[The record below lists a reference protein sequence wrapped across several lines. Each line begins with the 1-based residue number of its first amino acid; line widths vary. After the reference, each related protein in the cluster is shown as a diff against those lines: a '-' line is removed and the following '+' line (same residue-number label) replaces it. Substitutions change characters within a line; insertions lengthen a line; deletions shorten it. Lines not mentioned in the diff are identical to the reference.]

1 MEENADTRHNASMAF
16 VSGELSRPGSR
27 DYHRGEPSI
36 PGGPLNQTEPDV
48 QPMGTPNPRSV
59 KFLTDHTLLKS
70 GSADFRDPESA
81 RDSLLA
87 RRLFDLDGVEGV
99 FICANFLTVTA
110 SSDDRWNSLAPQ
122 IVRTVKELILSG
134 EPLVAEPE
142 KVSSADGSDVANR
155 IREILDQQIR
165 PAVAMDGGDIVFV
178 GFDQGVVRI
187 QMQGACGGC
196 PSSTM
201 TLKSGIEARLRHLV
215 PEVETVEAV

>member
-1 MEENADTRHNASMAF
+1 MSQH
-16 VSGELSRPGSR
+16 
-27 DYHRGEPSI
+27 
-36 PGGPLNQTEPDV
+36 EPDV

-59 KFLTDHTLLKS
+59 KFLTDRTLLAS

-81 RDSLLA
+81 RDALLA

-99 FICANFLTVTA
+99 FVCQNFLTVTA
-110 SSDDRWNSLAPQ
+110 ATDDRWNQLAPQ
-122 IVRTVKELILSG
+122 IVEIVKELLVGG
-134 EPLVAEPE
+134 EELLPAPSPEASDAEGVE
-142 KVSSADGSDVANR
+142 GR

-178 GFDQGVVRI
+178 GFDDGVVRI

-201 TLKSGIEARLRHLV
+201 TLKAGIEARLRHLV
-215 PEVETVEAV
+215 PEVQTVEAV

>member
-1 MEENADTRHNASMAF
+1 M
-16 VSGELSRPGSR
+16 
-27 DYHRGEPSI
+27 
-36 PGGPLNQTEPDV
+36 NQHEPDV

-59 KFLTDHTLLKS
+59 KFLTDHKLLKT
-70 GSADFRDPESA
+70 GSVDYRDPESA

-99 FICANFLTVTA
+99 FICQNFLTVTA

-122 IVRTVKELILSG
+122 IVRTVKELIQGG
-134 EPLVAEPE
+134 EPLVAEPTS
-142 KVSSADGSDVANR
+142 VASTDGGDVVNR

-165 PAVAMDGGDIVFV
+165 PAVAMDGGDVVFV

-201 TLKSGIEARLRHLV
+201 TLKAGIEARLRHLV
-215 PEVETVEAV
+215 PEVATVEAV